1 MNRSPHFDSTPKTPT
16 KVPRGVASEQAAI
29 PLAFLWIALSMDGGG
44 LFAFAADE
52 PPKSARDGG
61 ICTIAD
67 PSESVKFESRL
78 LCIDANEGIAA
89 GDVDG
94 DGKIDL
100 VAGRNWYSAA
110 DWAPRPL
117 RNIVDWNGYV
127 ESNGDYLADVDG
139 DDRLDVIAGSFLPTQ
154 IHWYKNPGK
163 EGLRLGQTWQQNLLV
178 ETGNSKNEGQL
189 MADLDGDSIPEWV
202 VNSWDPK
209 TPTSV
214 WRLNLK
220 SFNKD
225 ASIGAIGHVLGP
237 VNGHGLAVGD
247 LDGDKR
253 VDVLVGSGWYQQP
266 ASEPWTQAWKFHSDW
281 NLHSS
286 LPMLVVDIDG
296 DRDNDL
302 VFGVGHDYG
311 LHWWQN
317 NGADAE
323 GKIRWDEQI
332 IDNSYSQV
340 HSLAY
345 ADVSGDGRP
354 DLIAGKRYYAHNG
367 TDPGANEM
375 PCLYYYTITSDSG
388 SSDSDEHSGDSQPVF
403 TRHVIEEGH
412 VGCGLQIVAQDL
424 NGDGHVDLAT
434 AGKSGTYLILAKHE

>member
-1 MNRSPHFDSTPKTPT
+1 MNRSSHSDST
-16 KVPRGVASEQAAI
+16 RGTSAKSRLSKALKQTAASIVVLSAPLSVAWVGRPAC
-29 PLAFLWIALSMDGGG
+29 
-44 LFAFAADE
+44 AADAS
-52 PPKSARDGG
+52 PKAARDSGT
-61 ICTIAD
+61 CKIAD
-67 PSESVKFESRL
+67 PSESVKFEVKL

-94 DGKIDL
+94 DGKADL
-100 VAGRNWYSAA
+100 VAGRNWYRGG

-139 DDRLDVIAGSFLPTQ
+139 DKLLDVIAGSFLPTQ
-154 IHWYKNPGK
+154 IHWYKNPGT

-178 ETGNSKNEGQL
+178 DTGNSKNEGQL

-202 VNSWDPK
+202 VNSWDAK
-209 TPTSV
+209 TPVSV

-220 SFNKD
+220 SWNKD
-225 ASIGAIGHVLGP
+225 ATIGAVGHVLGP

-253 VDVLVGSGWYQQP
+253 ADVLTGSGWYKQP
-266 ASEPWTQAWKFHSDW
+266 ASEPWSQPWEFHAQW

-296 DRDNDL
+296 DSDNDL

-311 LHWWQN
+311 LHWWEN
-317 NGADAE
+317 KGADAE
-323 GKIRWDEQI
+323 GKIQWNEQI

-367 TDPGANEM
+367 GDPGANEM
-375 PCLYYYTITSDSG
+375 PCLYYYTIDSKAG
-388 SSDSDEHSGDSQPVF
+388 DSSSDGKLVF

-424 NGDGHVDLAT
+424 NGDGHLDLAT
-434 AGKSGTYLILAKHE
+434 AGKSGTYLILAKHD